1 MVNLREL
8 NSVVSQGL
16 ENQMPPGAR
25 QQIDGSEGGWD
36 LNWGS
41 GGDRR
46 LEAMAQLEGR
56 SNRKDNLLNATDEKM
71 RMSPAL

>member
-1 MVNLREL
+1 MNLREL

-36 LNWGS
+36 LN
-41 GGDRR
+41 
-46 LEAMAQLEGR
+46 
-56 SNRKDNLLNATDEKM
+56 
-71 RMSPAL
+71 